1 MKKTLYGFLMCVISL
16 SVITPV
22 QFAFARTRTLS
33 DNNPNEELTA
43 TAKFNN
49 FISLNK
55 YCTETKD
62 PKTVACLDSIKEE
75 IEMEEVDTDSRTIKY
90 FKEDDCYFGPRD
102 ERICAEKSDDKE
114 SKKVKSYPLCDFDLD
129 NMDTDANGLP
139 CGDRVM
145 YQGEPIDKEEAIK
158 IATEQKEQIKKQNDV
173 TTQSDLSEAA
183 GVVTGKVAGKLT
195 GEDDD
200 DDDDIKGKEIGY
212 NILSGASTAAMGLGA
227 MEAAQALSEKK
238 QDAAAERDMAAYLAT
253 MRCETAKGKSYKL
266 SNEDI
271 ELDGGSELIN
281 YVSEY
286 KELAARQKNIKNA
299 LNMAAGIESEEILD
313 KADGGLYEYTP
324 AVKGKSK
331 NVSLANALRDENSED
346 AKDWAEQKEKTK
358 KHLKIGAA
366 VAAAGLV
373 TAVATNLTLGKD
385 IRDAR
390 AEQDNDGIGDAKT
403 FGFNE
408 ND

>member
-1 MKKTLYGFLMCVISL
+1 
-16 SVITPV
+16 
-22 QFAFARTRTLS
+22 
-33 DNNPNEELTA
+33 
-43 TAKFNN
+43 
-49 FISLNK
+49 
-55 YCTETKD
+55 
-62 PKTVACLDSIKEE
+62 
-75 IEMEEVDTDSRTIKY
+75 
-90 FKEDDCYFGPRD
+90 
-102 ERICAEKSDDKE
+102 
-114 SKKVKSYPLCDFDLD
+114 
-129 NMDTDANGLP
+129 
-139 CGDRVM
+139 
-145 YQGEPIDKEEAIK
+145 
-158 IATEQKEQIKKQNDV
+158 
-173 TTQSDLSEAA
+173 
-183 GVVTGKVAGKLT
+183 
-195 GEDDD
+195 
-200 DDDDIKGKEIGY
+200 
-212 NILSGASTAAMGLGA
+212 MGLGA

-346 AKDWAEQKEKTK
+346 AKDWAEQKEKTQ